1 MITKNRAFSR
11 IAAKFASVKVRLIAA
26 FGVVA
31 GLTLCAAAVSY
42 FAFSN
47 ISNSLHVVAEEA
59 APAITNALRLSETSK
74 EIAAAIPT
82 LTAANDG
89 KQLKSAADALAES
102 QTGLETNMDLVEAA
116 ADDHESVTRLR
127 GIGVEISGHL
137 GKLNKQMS
145 QRLALRDDRLALT
158 QRIAL
163 THRQLL
169 EAVGPI
175 INKANV
181 DLVVKSDDTVE
192 EADEALQELSQIEI
206 VNLRMVLQFRADA
219 NLAFGLLRE
228 AAGAADK
235 DGIGLARERF
245 AEAVAKLEESIEELD
260 DTSEAKGLLYM
271 SLVFIKDFDVGE
283 QSVFTA
289 REKEL
294 TSPAGQLDQARQHLE
309 GILSDIQAGHSE
321 FLYNTESLVTDA
333 NDKINSATEQTS
345 EKLSET
351 FESLINTEVRGL
363 RAMLELKAAANEIAG
378 VLLQAAAA
386 RSPKQGQ
393 QLSLRFDKLAVELS
407 NAVNRLPK
415 SEAGKTVADLA
426 YQLTQLGLGKGSVFA
441 LRNAELALD
450 QDIAG
455 TMSESR
461 TLAGQLGAEVN
472 GLVEGAETV
481 LDAAAGDS
489 EVAIDNGTLALA
501 VITIVSFLVTV
512 LIGWLYINRNV
523 SNRLINISAVMER
536 LAEGDLS
543 VEIAANGNDE
553 ISAMART
560 VDVFK
565 ENALEK
571 QRMEAEQKDAERR
584 AEEDRR
590 KAMLELAQKFEESVL
605 GIVET
610 VSTASKEV
618 ETTAQSMLEM
628 ADKNANYSETV
639 AEESEHAAGNVESVS
654 VATDELTRS
663 VNEIA
668 QQAERSNQI
677 SQEAVAEVQS
687 ATDEVQGLVT
697 AAEHIGTVVD
707 MISDIANQTN
717 LLALNATIEAARAG
731 EAGKGFAV
739 VASEVKNLATQTAKA
754 TDEIDDKIR
763 EIQSATGSAVTV
775 IGGVSKTIDNISG
788 IASTIAAAVGEQ
800 GSATA
805 EISRNVGEATQSTGE
820 VNSNV
825 AKIKSGALKN
835 RGTADQM
842 LSAAREL
849 SKESVNLKGEVDNFL
864 AGVRAG

>member
-11 IAAKFASVKVRLIAA
+11 VAAKFGSVKVRLIAA
-26 FGVVA
+26 FGIVA

-116 ADDHESVTRLR
+116 ANDHESVTRLR
-127 GIGVEISGHL
+127 GIGVDISSHL

-145 QRLALRDDRLALT
+145 QRLTLRDERLALT
-158 QRIAL
+158 QQIAL

-192 EADEALQELSQIEI
+192 EADEALQELSQVEI

-235 DGIGLARERF
+235 DGISLARERF
-245 AEAVAKLEESIEELD
+245 AEAVTKLEESIEKLD
-260 DTSEAKGLLYM
+260 DTSDAKGLLYM
-271 SLVFIKDFDVGE
+271 SLVFIKDFDLAE

-294 TSPAGQLDQARQHLE
+294 TSPAGQRDQARQHLE

-333 NDKINSATEQTS
+333 NDKINSAAEQTS

-415 SEAGKTVADLA
+415 SEAGKAVADLA
-426 YQLTQLGLGKGSVFA
+426 YQLTQLGLGKGSVIA

-481 LDAAAGDS
+481 LDAAASDS

-523 SNRLINISAVMER
+523 STRLINISAVMER
-536 LAEGDLS
+536 LAKGDLS
-543 VEIAANGNDE
+543 VEITANGNDE

-590 KAMLELAQKFEESVL
+590 KAMLELAQRFEESVL

-618 ETTAQSMLEM
+618 ETTAQSMLQM
-628 ADKNANYSETV
+628 ADQNANYSETV

-663 VNEIA
+663 VDEIA

-687 ATDEVQGLVT
+687 ATEEVQGLVT

-763 EIQSATGSAVTV
+763 EIQTATGSAVTV

-849 SKESVNLKGEVDNFL
+849 SKESVNLKDEVDNFL